1 MAALTDAGKHVEQFS
16 GWCPAVIAIGLPRKF
31 TILVNI
37 ITEIEIAFDRAIKY
51 FPT

>member
-16 GWCPAVIAIGLPRKF
+16 EWCPAVIAIRLPRKF
-31 TILVNI
+31 TISINI
-37 ITEIEIAFDRAIKY
+37 ITEIEIALDRAIKY